1 MKRIISHS
9 HVSAAFLIAA
19 LTFNACTPQSGN
31 TKEANTTS
39 VVQTSVDNLDVK
51 VLKGQYD
58 LNTKLFN
65 NALVNIS
72 ESEANQQFNGTANNV
87 KRIAGHALFLNY
99 SLANLLTVESQ
110 NPYDAQFGIG
120 KPFDPNA
127 AYPTL
132 EKIISD
138 WNALSPKVGAALE
151 EMTKDQL
158 DSDSPFPIPY
168 SEQTIR
174 GIISFQMHHL
184 GYHIGQIGIYRK
196 FLSKEPMSYQ

>member
-1 MKRIISHS
+1 MGMKRIISHS

-110 NPYDAQFGIG
+110 NRSEEHTSELQSPV
-120 KPFDPNA
+120 P
-127 AYPTL
+127 
-132 EKIISD
+132 ISYAVFCLKKKKK
-138 WNALSPKVGAALE
+138 NK
-151 EMTKDQL
+151 K
-158 DSDSPFPIPY
+158 
-168 SEQTIR
+168 
-174 GIISFQMHHL
+174 
-184 GYHIGQIGIYRK
+184 
-196 FLSKEPMSYQ
+196 